1 MRGKRLKT
9 AELAALAGIAPSAV
23 RYYERRGLL
32 TDPGRTP
39 AGYRDYP
46 PDAVD
51 TLLFI
56 QRAQELGFTLREIK
70 ALLALRGEQ
79 RGCGEMC
86 RLAEEK
92 VEELGV
98 EIKKAQRARRLLM
111 SLVASRPARNRATQ
125 ACPVIGY
132 LEDGNGPGRRNRRT

>member
-32 TDPGRTP
+32 SDPGRTP

-46 PDAVD
+46 PEAVD
-51 TLLFI
+51 TLIFI

-70 ALLALRGEQ
+70 ALLTLRGEQ

-86 RLAEEK
+86 RLAESK
-92 VEELGV
+92 IEELAL
-98 EIKKAQRARRLLM
+98 EIKRAQHARRLLL
-111 SLVASRPARNRATQ
+111 SLVALRPARSRTTQ
-125 ACPVIGY
+125 ACPVGGY
-132 LEDGNGPGRRNRRT
+132 LEDGNGAGRRNRRT